1 MANLQRIAPCL
12 WFDTRAEEAANYY
25 CGIFR
30 SSRINRVEKYT
41 EAGHE
46 VHHKPAGSVM
56 VVEFELDGQKFTALN
71 GGPEFTFNEAV
82 SLQVFC
88 EDQAEIDYYWD
99 KLTAGGKPV
108 MCGWLEDRYGVSWQI
123 VPKGMDE
130 YFSDKDPKRAER
142 MMRAIHTMVKLDI
155 AKLEEA
161 AR

>member
-1 MANLQRIAPCL
+1 MLKSSKIKPFL
-12 WFDTRAEEAANYY
+12 WFDTQAEEAAKFYTSV
-25 CGIFR
+25 FR
-30 SSRINRVEKYT
+30 NSKVGRVLRYPE
-41 EAGHE
+41 GSPR
-46 VHHKPAGSVM
+46 PAGM
-56 VVEFELDGQKFTALN
+56 VLTVEFELEGVPFVALN
-71 GGPEFTFNEAV
+71 GGPEHRHTPAV
-82 SLQVFC
+82 SFCVDC

-99 KLTAGGKPV
+99 RLVAGGKPV

-142 MMRAIHTMVKLDI
+142 MMQAIHTMVKLDL

>member
-1 MANLQRIAPCL
+1 MIKSSKIKPFL
-12 WFDTRAEEAANYY
+12 WFDTQAEEAAKFYTSV
-25 CGIFR
+25 FR
-30 SSRINRVEKYT
+30 HSKMGRVLRVPE
-41 EAGHE
+41 GGPR
-46 VHHKPAGSVM
+46 PAGM
-56 VVEFELDGQKFTALN
+56 VLTAEFELEGVPFVALN
-71 GGPEFTFNEAV
+71 GGPEYRHSPAV
-82 SLQVFC
+82 SFCVEC

-99 KLTAGGKPV
+99 KLTAGGKSV

-155 AKLEEA
+155 AKLEAA